1 MCDYMSDIDSLYYRK
16 SQQEQKIKD
25 SESKIAGYEN
35 KIQRLEEYK
44 KKVATYKN
52 QFNTEFLKYLNEK
65 DINNLSAPLNEL
77 WKGDMYTEIVD
88 KYVWHLDCEIES
100 FYKKIDDLLDDVC
113 DEINRLKGKVYNE
126 EGIIGSIKNIIADIS
141 NEIEKFC
148 N

>member
-1 MCDYMSDIDSLYYRK
+1 MSDIDSLYYRK

-25 SESKIAGYEN
+25 SESKIAGYEK

-44 KKVATYKN
+44 KKVSTYKSD
-52 QFNTEFLKYLNEK
+52 FDAEFLKYLNEK
-65 DINNLSAPLNEL
+65 DINNLSTPLNEL

-88 KYVWHLDCEIES
+88 KYVWDLDCEIES
-100 FYKKIDDLLDDVC
+100 FYKKIDVLLDDVC

>member
-1 MCDYMSDIDSLYYRK
+1 MSDIDSLYYRK

-44 KKVATYKN
+44 KKVSTYKN

-65 DINNLSAPLNEL
+65 DINNLSAPLNQL
-77 WKGDMYTEIVD
+77 WKGDRYTEIVD
-88 KYVWHLDCEIES
+88 KYVWDLDCEIES

>member
-44 KKVATYKN
+44 KKVSTYKN

-65 DINNLSAPLNEL
+65 DINNNS
-77 WKGDMYTEIVD
+77 
-88 KYVWHLDCEIES
+88 
-100 FYKKIDDLLDDVC
+100 
-113 DEINRLKGKVYNE
+113 
-126 EGIIGSIKNIIADIS
+126 
-141 NEIEKFC
+141 
-148 N
+148 

>member
-1 MCDYMSDIDSLYYRK
+1 MSDIDSLYYRK

-44 KKVATYKN
+44 KKVATN

-65 DINNLSAPLNEL
+65 DINNLSAPLNQL
-77 WKGDMYTEIVD
+77 WKGDRYTEIVD
-88 KYVWHLDCEIES
+88 KYVWDLDCEIES

>member
-1 MCDYMSDIDSLYYRK
+1 MSDIDSLYYRK

-25 SESKIAGYEN
+25 SESKIAGYEK

-44 KKVATYKN
+44 KKVSTYKN
-52 QFNTEFLKYLNEK
+52 DFDAEFLKYLNEK

-88 KYVWHLDCEIES
+88 KYVWDLDCEIES

-126 EGIIGSIKNIIADIS
+126 EVIIGSIKNIIADIS